1 MRTNGGNVGS
11 LSIAHVKTTG
21 RKKGSSIIVIDPAGE
36 LEGRKQDLSLTE
48 QQREIL
54 VKAINLFEKKR
65 KDV

>member
-1 MRTNGGNVGS
+1 MGMLA
-11 LSIAHVKTTG
+11 LSQLLLLKQQAE
-21 RKKGSSIIVIDPAGE
+21 KKGSSIIVIDPAGE

>member
-1 MRTNGGNVGS
+1 MMGMLA
-11 LSIAHVKTTG
+11 LSQLLLLKQQAE
-21 RKKGSSIIVIDPAGE
+21 KKGSSIIVIDPAGE
-36 LEGRKQDLSLTE
+36 LEGIKQDLSLTE

>member
-1 MRTNGGNVGS
+1 MGMLA
-11 LSIAHVKTTG
+11 LSQLLLLKQQAE
-21 RKKGSSIIVIDPAGE
+21 KKGSSIIVIDLAGE

>member
-1 MRTNGGNVGS
+1 MMGMLA
-11 LSIAHVKTTG
+11 LSQLLLLKQQAE
-21 RKKGSSIIVIDPAGE
+21 KKGSSIIVIDPAGE